1 MPRSIRLYVEA
12 TLHPGAII
20 AATPEQA
27 HRLATVMRR
36 TRGDPVRLFNGR
48 DGEWQGH
55 VHSIGRGRAELVIDH
70 QLRPQSA
77 EPELWLIFAL
87 LKRDAT
93 DLVIEKA
100 TELGVTDLQ
109 PVVTERANTH
119 RVNQARLAAI
129 ATEAA
134 EQSERLSVPTVHPPR
149 SLQGLLAA
157 WPLARTLFVAAER
170 ADAPPLQHA
179 ALPVGLLVGPEGGF
193 SEAELDAI
201 KARPFVTLASLGPRI
216 LRAETACIV
225 GLALLQAAEHG

>member
-1 MPRSIRLYVEA
+1 MARSIRLYVDA
-12 TLHPGAII
+12 ALH
-20 AATPEQA
+20 AAAVVAASPEQA

-36 TRGDPVRLFNGR
+36 GRGDPVCLFNGR

-55 VHSIGRGRAELVIDH
+55 IQSIGRGRAELAVDH
-70 QLRPQSA
+70 QLCPQPA
-77 EPELWLIFAL
+77 EPALWLVFAL

-119 RVNQARLAAI
+119 RVNAARLAAI

-134 EQSERLSVPTVHPPR
+134 EQCERLSLPRVHPTRP
-149 SLQGLLAA
+149 LADLLAS
-157 WPLARTLFVAAER
+157 WPRDRPLYVAAER
-170 ADAPPLQHA
+170 TAAPRPPHA
-179 ALPVGLLVGPEGGF
+179 AHPAGLLVGPEGGF
-193 SEAELDAI
+193 SEAELDAMR
-201 KARPFVTLASLGPRI
+201 AHPFVTLASLGPRI

-225 GLALLQAAEHG
+225 GLALLQAPKRG

>member
-1 MPRSIRLYVEA
+1 MPRSIRLYVDA
-12 TLHPGAII
+12 TLHAAATI

-27 HRLATVMRR
+27 HRLITVMRR
-36 TRGDPVRLFNGR
+36 GRGDPVILFNGR

-55 VHSIGRGRAELVIDH
+55 IHAIGQGHAELAIDH
-70 QLRPQSA
+70 LLRPQSA
-77 EPELWLIFAL
+77 EPALWLVFAL

-119 RVNQARLAAI
+119 RVNEARLTAI

-134 EQSERLSVPTVHPPR
+134 EQCERLDVPTLRPPQP
-149 SLQGLLAA
+149 LGDLLAR
-157 WPLARTLFVAAER
+157 WPRDRALFVAAER
-170 ADAPPLQHA
+170 ANAPPLSAGLPA
-179 ALPVGLLVGPEGGF
+179 ALLVGPEGGF
-193 SEAELDAI
+193 SETELDAI
-201 KARPFVTLASLGPRI
+201 RSHPFVTLASLGPRI

-225 GLALLQAAEHG
+225 GLALLQAAKRS

>member
-1 MPRSIRLYVEA
+1 MARSIRLYVDA
-12 TLHPGAII
+12 TLQAGSVVL
-20 AATPEQA
+20 ATPEQA
-27 HRLATVMRR
+27 HRLVTVMRR
-36 TRGDPVRLFNGR
+36 GRGDTVQLFNGS

-55 VHSIGRGRAELVIDH
+55 IQAISRGRAELAIDRL
-70 QLRPQSA
+70 LRPQSS
-77 EPELWLIFAL
+77 EPELWLLFAL

-119 RVNQARLAAI
+119 RVNQSRLDAI

-134 EQSERLSVPTVHPPR
+134 EQCERLDVPRVHPPQP
-149 SLQGLLAA
+149 LHDLLAG
-157 WPLARTLFVAAER
+157 WPRGRLLCVAAER
-170 ADAPPLQHA
+170 TAAPPPPRA
-179 ALPVGLLVGPEGGF
+179 AALLVGPEGGF

-201 KARPFVTLASLGPRI
+201 KAHPFVTLASLGPRI

-225 GLALLQAAEHG
+225 GLALLQAAERG